1 MGNPKRKTPRQV
13 MGSHELL
20 LKIIYEKVFM
30 VSEIKPYH
38 VYIKPKIE
46 DSIRILTK

>member
-1 MGNPKRKTPRQV
+1 MGSPKRKTLHQV
-13 MGSHELL
+13 MESHELL
-20 LKIIYEKVFM
+20 LKNIYEKIFM

-46 DSIRILTK
+46 DSIRIIS